1 MRIKGGQ
8 WIGKTAV
15 ANVQKNAATQAFDA
29 KELAKKNITSG
40 EFSIFIR
47 FAYRTPDLKTRK
59 NEKSNSKN

>member
-40 EFSIFIR
+40 
-47 FAYRTPDLKTRK
+47 
-59 NEKSNSKN
+59 